1 MKAYHAV
8 VQELPRVVP
17 AHLSEDRRRHG
28 SNETFVYSKEGQSE
42 DETDRYSVE
51 ESATGEEAVA
61 LCHLVHGWIMQAMP
75 QKGLFISGDITHS
88 SSSAMGTAAYYH
100 LTAPVARY
108 LAALFKAFMPEEYE
122 AYAAAFEAGKWV
134 PGDPGPW
141 LGRSI
146 IFKLQ
151 GLIHTDR
158 NDLGP
163 SVCFPVGFFNGGEML
178 VPQLH
183 AKFL

>member
-1 MKAYHAV
+1 VKAYHAI

-28 SNETFVYSKEGQSE
+28 HNETLVYSKEGQT
-42 DETDRYSVE
+42 DEAADRYCVE
-51 ESATGEEAVA
+51 ESTTGEEAVA

-75 QKGLFISGDITHS
+75 QKGLFVSSDITHS
-88 SSSAMGTAAYYH
+88 SSSAMGTAAYFH
-100 LTAPVARY
+100 LTAPVAQY
-108 LAALFKAFMPEEYE
+108 LAALFKAFMPEQYEEYR
-122 AYAAAFEAGKWV
+122 AAFEAGKWV

-151 GLIHTDR
+151 GLLHTDR

-163 SVCFPVGFFNGGEML
+163 SVSFPVGFFNGGEML
-178 VPQLH
+178 VPQLGS
-183 AKFL
+183 KFL